1 MRSRRLRLLILASSL
16 AAPRVLLLPAPVHAT
31 SGGGQD
37 LPWNAPLQTIID
49 NLTGPTA
56 RVAALGA
63 AIVAIFTLL
72 FGREDGMARTV
83 AKVVLLISCLVGL
96 PSLMSTLGLSGATA
110 HPDALDYIVIAAP
123 SAVLLVGFLLSLL
136 SRRAA

>member
-1 MRSRRLRLLILASSL
+1 MKSRRFRLVFLIASF
-16 AAPRVLLLPAPVHAT
+16 AAPLALLLPESAHAT
-31 SGGGQD
+31 AGGGQD

-96 PSLMSTLGLSGATA
+96 PSLMQTLGLNGATA
-110 HPDALDYIVIAAP
+110 HPDSLYYVVLAAP
-123 SAVLLVGFLLSLL
+123 PCALLVTVLLYRLRS
-136 SRRAA
+136 A